1 MTLTPLAV
9 TSITNFILACEAF
22 FLTGLFF
29 ARAKAPRSAAWF
41 WQMALLTLSTTAL
54 LGGIDHGFFE
64 VFGQIPVRKVIE
76 HSNWML
82 IGLLTFFAF
91 LTAARQF
98 LVDPWRRTA
107 YILAVIQLVVFAILD
122 LSVDNFL
129 MVMLNYAPVM
139 LLLLVF
145 SLRGLKD
152 GSGSWALVI
161 GILLIFVSSGLQ
173 AAGLDLF
180 SPFDRNSLYHFGM
193 MLAVVFL
200 YRGGL
205 NLHGFTAQN
214 EFE

>member
-1 MTLTPLAV
+1 MILTPLAV
-9 TSITNFILACEAF
+9 TSITNFILAAEAF

-29 ARAKAPRSAAWF
+29 ARPKTARSAAWF
-41 WQMALLTLSTTAL
+41 WQLALLMLSSTAL

-98 LVDPWRRTA
+98 LAGPWQKIA
-107 YILAVIQLVVFAILD
+107 YGAAVVQLAVFAVLN
-122 LSVDNFL
+122 LLVDNFL
-129 MVMLNYAPVM
+129 LVMVNYAPVM

-145 SLRGLKD
+145 SVRGLKD
-152 GSGSWALVI
+152 GSGTWAMTL
-161 GILLIFVSSGLQ
+161 GILLVFLSSGLQ
-173 AAGLDLF
+173 AAGVDTF

-193 MLAVVFL
+193 MAASVCL

-205 NLHGFTAQN
+205 QLNGFVKAQG
-214 EFE
+214 